1 MYAKTDGRVSKP
13 VGEEHVVPMT
23 RWRESFEA
31 SCARPRIGDLED
43 LEGRARKGEL
53 EGVSFK
59 RPLEGVAAMFPPL
72 TLDDGILVGLSS
84 RRLSSVDLDGAMVK
98 YEKGKHR
105 GLKER
110 REHCNIF
117 LYDKRTTVELKNE
130 QPIPITHEQKS
141 SRSKMMFAKVDGGR
155 CKSGSCCGPVGANG
169 SEIQKVRNGNI

>member
-1 MYAKTDGRVSKP
+1 MYAKTDGRVSNP

-72 TLDDGILVGLSS
+72 TLDDVILVGLSS
-84 RRLSSVDLDGAMVK
+84 RRLSSVDLDGVMVK
-98 YEKGKHR
+98 Y
-105 GLKER
+105 
-110 REHCNIF
+110 
-117 LYDKRTTVELKNE
+117 
-130 QPIPITHEQKS
+130 
-141 SRSKMMFAKVDGGR
+141 
-155 CKSGSCCGPVGANG
+155 
-169 SEIQKVRNGNI
+169 QKVVLVSEAQAPRLERATRTPKKFPL